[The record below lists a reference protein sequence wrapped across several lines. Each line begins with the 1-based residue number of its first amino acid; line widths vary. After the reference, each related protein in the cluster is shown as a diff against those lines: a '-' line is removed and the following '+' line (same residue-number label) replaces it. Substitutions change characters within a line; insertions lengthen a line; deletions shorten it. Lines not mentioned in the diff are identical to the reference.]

1 MAKTSLNK
9 ILNPEERYV
18 ASIKDFAEFF
28 DIHSYAL
35 LRIFEIKVEI
45 NSKNDFFR
53 DIQWATLDT
62 LKEKE
67 IATIQS
73 FKNVNW

>member
-28 DIHSYAL
+28 DIQSYAL